1 MEQRLSALCRRTGAI
16 LLQRGNELRSDAG
29 THAVGYPS
37 CCESCA
43 SQRRPKPQR
52 SPEPSTPASH
62 RAAYCGEMVP
72 FQQTPSTAL
81 FRDFNLTVPNRNE
94 HWGRDRDGDFHRSAV
109 HPSISQ
115 PHHGQDPNHTNQAR
129 HRPLVPNRRQVSE
142 SALQPAS
149 RRTPDVQPGQP
160 KSFSLDLLYRR
171 RIKPPSQDEE
181 TDELFYKQLGEASRS
196 LALVLVGDFNLPD
209 VCWKYNTAERKQSR
223 RFLERVAD
231 NFLTQLVSEPTR
243 EGAPLDLLFTNRE
256 GLVSDV
262 MVGGCLGQ
270 SDHEMIEFLI
280 RGEAARGVG
289 KTATLDFRRA
299 DFSLFRR
306 LVDRVPWEAA
316 LMGKGVQE
324 GWTFF
329 KEEVLKA
336 QERAVPRELWL
347 ELRRKRRVYDL
358 WKKGR
363 ATQEDYKGV
372 ARLCREKTRR
382 AKAELELSLAAAIK
396 DNKKHFFKYI
406 SSKRRAK
413 ENLQPLVDVG
423 GNTVTKDEEK
433 AEVLNAF
440 FASVF
445 ISRAECSM
453 GTQPLELEDRD
464 GDQTGAPMIQGEMVS
479 DLLHHLDTHKSMG
492 PDEIHPRVLKELAD
506 VLTKPLSIIYQQSW
520 LTGEV
525 PADWR
530 LANVTP
536 IFKKGRKEDPGN
548 YRPVSL
554 TSVPG
559 KLMEQIILSA
569 ITRHVENNQG
579 IRPSQHGFRKGRS
592 CLTNLISFYDKVT
605 RLVDEGKAVD
615 VVYLDFSKA
624 FDTVSHG
631 ILLEKLAAHGLDGC
645 TLRWVKNWLDGRAQR
660 VVVNGVYSGWR
671 PVTSGVPQGSVLGPV
686 LFNIFINDLDEGI
699 ECTLSKFADDT
710 KLCGSVDLLEGRQA
724 LQRDL
729 DRLDRWAG
737 VNCMRFNKAKCKVL
751 HLGHSNPMQRYRLG
765 EEWLESCLAEKD
777 LGVLVDSRLN
787 MSQQCAQAAKKANGI
802 LACIKNSV
810 ASRTREVIVPL
821 YSALVR
827 PHLEYCVQ
835 FWAPHYKRDIE
846 VLERVQRR
854 ATKLVKGLEQ
864 KSYEERLRELGLFS
878 LEKRRLRG
886 DLIALYNYLKGG
898 CREVGVGL
906 FSQVTSDRTRGNGLK
921 LRQGRFRLDIRK
933 FFFTERVI
941 KHWNRLPREVV
952 ESPSLEVFKG
962 RLDEVL
968 RDMV

>member
-1 MEQRLSALCRRTGAI
+1 
-16 LLQRGNELRSDAG
+16 
-29 THAVGYPS
+29 
-37 CCESCA
+37 
-43 SQRRPKPQR
+43 
-52 SPEPSTPASH
+52 
-62 RAAYCGEMVP
+62 
-72 FQQTPSTAL
+72 
-81 FRDFNLTVPNRNE
+81 
-94 HWGRDRDGDFHRSAV
+94 
-109 HPSISQ
+109 
-115 PHHGQDPNHTNQAR
+115 
-129 HRPLVPNRRQVSE
+129 
-142 SALQPAS
+142 
-149 RRTPDVQPGQP
+149 
-160 KSFSLDLLYRR
+160 
-171 RIKPPSQDEE
+171 
-181 TDELFYKQLGEASRS
+181 
-196 LALVLVGDFNLPD
+196 
-209 VCWKYNTAERKQSR
+209 
-223 RFLERVAD
+223 
-231 NFLTQLVSEPTR
+231 
-243 EGAPLDLLFTNRE
+243 
-256 GLVSDV
+256 
-262 MVGGCLGQ
+262 
-270 SDHEMIEFLI
+270 
-280 RGEAARGVG
+280 
-289 KTATLDFRRA
+289 
-299 DFSLFRR
+299 
-306 LVDRVPWEAA
+306 
-316 LMGKGVQE
+316 
-324 GWTFF
+324 
-329 KEEVLKA
+329 
-336 QERAVPRELWL
+336 
-347 ELRRKRRVYDL
+347 
-358 WKKGR
+358 
-363 ATQEDYKGV
+363 
-372 ARLCREKTRR
+372 
-382 AKAELELSLAAAIK
+382 
-396 DNKKHFFKYI
+396 
-406 SSKRRAK
+406 
-413 ENLQPLVDVG
+413 
-423 GNTVTKDEEK
+423 
-433 AEVLNAF
+433 
-440 FASVF
+440 
-445 ISRAECSM
+445 
-453 GTQPLELEDRD
+453 
-464 GDQTGAPMIQGEMVS
+464 MVS

-492 PDEIHPRVLKELAD
+492 LDGIHPRVLRELAE
-506 VLTKPLSIIYQQSW
+506 VLTEPLSILYQQSW
-520 LTGEV
+520 LTREV
-525 PADWR
+525 PVDWR

-536 IFKKGRKEDPGN
+536 IYKKGWKEDLGN

-559 KLMEQIILSA
+559 KLMEHIILSA
-569 ITRHVENNQG
+569 IMWHAQNNQV
-579 IRPSQHGFRKGRS
+579 IRPSQHGFMKGRS
-592 CLTNLISFYDKVT
+592 CLTDLISFYDKVT
-605 RLVDEGKAVD
+605 CLLDEGKTVD
-615 VVYLDFSKA
+615 GVYLDFSKA
-624 FDTVSHG
+624 FATVSHR

-645 TLRWVKNWLDGRAQR
+645 ILRWVKNWLDGWAQTL
-660 VVVNGVYSGWR
+660 V
-671 PVTSGVPQGSVLGPV
+671 
-686 LFNIFINDLDEGI
+686 GI
-699 ECTLSKFADDT
+699 ECTLSKFADDTKLGGGVDLLEGRQALQRELDRLDRWAEVNCMRFNKAKCWVLHLGHNNPRQRYRLGEERLESCPAEKDLGVLVDSQLNMSQQCAQVAKKANSILACIRNNVASRTREVIVPLYSALVRPHLEYCVQFWAPHYKRDIEVLERVQRRATKLVKGLEHKSYEERLRELGLFSLEKRRLRGDLLALYNYLKGDDT

-886 DLIALYNYLKGG
+886 DLIALFNYLKGG